1 MGFKRKKPTTI
12 DMTFD
17 GDYEG
22 LKMSFRMPTIGE
34 YIEFIKVAGKL
45 SELDEDADV
54 AAATEGIEE
63 MINILLRFTVSWN
76 MEDEDGAAVPL
87 NKEELSKEDV
97 SFLMLIG
104 NALGSA
110 FGGVDPELGKGS
122 GSGETSLM
130 STLPMETSS

>member
-22 LKMSFRMPTIGE
+22 LKMSFRMPSIGE
-34 YIEFIKVAGKL
+34 YIEFIRVAGKL
-45 SELDEDADV
+45 ASLDDSADV
-54 AAATEGIEE
+54 DAAEAGMEE
-63 MINILLRFTVSWN
+63 MINILLKFTQSWN
-76 MEDEDGAAVPL
+76 MEDEEGNAIPL
-87 NKEELSKEDV
+87 NKEELKKEDV

-110 FGGVDPELGKGS
+110 FGGVDADLGKDS

-130 STLPMETSS
+130 NTIPMDIS

>member
-12 DMTFD
+12 EMTFD

-22 LKMSFRMPTIGE
+22 LKMSFKMPSIGE
-34 YIEFIKVAGKL
+34 YIEFIRVAGKL
-45 SELDEDADV
+45 ALVDDDAD
-54 AAATEGIEE
+54 TETLASSTEE
-63 MINILLRFTVSWN
+63 MIDQLLRFTYSWN
-76 MEDEDGAAVPL
+76 MEDEDGNAVPL
-87 NKEELSKEDV
+87 NKEELKKEDV

-110 FGGVDPELGKGS
+110 FGGVDADLGKDS

-130 STLPMETSS
+130 NSIPMDIS

>member
-12 DMTFD
+12 EMTFD

-22 LKMSFRMPTIGE
+22 LQMSFKMPSIGE
-34 YIEFIKVAGKL
+34 YIEFIRVAGKL
-45 SELDEDADV
+45 ALVDDDAD
-54 AAATEGIEE
+54 TETLASSTEE
-63 MINILLRFTVSWN
+63 MIDQLLRFTYSWN
-76 MEDEDGAAVPL
+76 MEDEDGNAVPL
-87 NKEELSKEDV
+87 NKEELKKEDV

-110 FGGVDPELGKGS
+110 FGGVDADLGKDS

-130 STLPMETSS
+130 NTIPMDIS